1 MYPVLTRTVN
11 FLNRLD
17 MVEIMGKWGRKV
29 PVILT
34 AEMTRS
40 IDLLI
45 KTRKPVGIQERNPYI
60 FARPNRQSLQYM
72 RAWDCLRKFSTQCE
86 PPLSN
91 PANVTSTKLSKYTAT
106 ISQVL
111 SMEEKR
117 SGLACTSFVSIGIS
131 IGFTNQRLKSPN
143 CV

>member
-17 MVEIMGKWGRKV
+17 MVEIMGKRGRKV

-45 KTRKPVGIQERNPYI
+45 KTRKAVAIQERNPYV
-60 FARPNRQSLQYM
+60 FARPNRQSL
-72 RAWDCLRKFSTQCE
+72 RT
-86 PPLSN
+86 
-91 PANVTSTKLSKYTAT
+91 
-106 ISQVL
+106 
-111 SMEEKR
+111 
-117 SGLACTSFVSIGIS
+117 
-131 IGFTNQRLKSPN
+131 
-143 CV
+143 

>member
-17 MVEIMGKWGRKV
+17 MVEIMGKRGRKV

-45 KTRKPVGIQERNPYI
+45 KTRKAVGIQERNPYV

-72 RAWDCLRKFSTQCE
+72 RAWDCLRKFCTQCE

-91 PANVTSTKLSKYTAT
+91 PANVTSTKLKKIYSYYFPSTFHGR
-106 ISQVL
+106 
-111 SMEEKR
+111 KR
-117 SGLACTSFVSIGIS
+117 SGLACTLPRS
-131 IGFTNQRLKSPN
+131 
-143 CV
+143 